1 LTSVNALGRQQ
12 GVIDAGS
19 SRTGRW
25 LRARRLRIAAII
37 AALEGLLIVVHAFG
51 RWPSIFAALIVL
63 VWWGTAGR
71 NLKSYTG
78 RQLSWIA
85 AASQALVL
93 LVPIFFFFVKAAA
106 IAIVAVVA
114 IVALLVLFTERD
126 RK

>member
-1 LTSVNALGRQQ
+1 LTGVNVLGRQQ
-12 GVIDAGS
+12 GAIDAGS

-25 LRARRLRIAAII
+25 LRAKRLRIAAII
-37 AALEGLLIVVHAFG
+37 GALEGLLVVVHAFG

-85 AASQALVL
+85 AASQAFVL

-106 IAIVAVVA
+106 IAVVAVVA
-114 IVALLVLFTERD
+114 VVALLVLFTERD

>member
-1 LTSVNALGRQQ
+1 MSALGRQQ
-12 GVIDAGS
+12 GAIEAGS

-25 LRARRLRIAAII
+25 LRQRRLRIAGII
-37 AALEGLLIVVHAFG
+37 AAVEGLLIVVHAFG
-51 RWPSIFAALIVL
+51 RWPSIIAALIVL
-63 VWWGTAGR
+63 AWWATAGR
-71 NLKSYTG
+71 NLKSYSA

-85 AASQALVL
+85 ASSQALVL

-114 IVALLVLFTERD
+114 VIALVFLFTERD